1 MNDSH
6 VEDGDL
12 GYFVRGARFLQIAF
26 QNYVEA
32 SSKLKVLENLI
43 VFFFSLLP
51 QLENFLVCYLCNTLF
66 YYFCFLTCLKGIRRM
81 VWEKMSVQKSVVLRL
96 NICFIEPF

>member
-1 MNDSH
+1 MNNSH

-12 GYFVRGARFLQIAF
+12 GYFLRGARFLQIAF

-43 VFFFSLLP
+43 VFFFFPFTTVRKLFGLL
-51 QLENFLVCYLCNTLF
+51 
-66 YYFCFLTCLKGIRRM
+66 
-81 VWEKMSVQKSVVLRL
+81 SVQYTFLLLLLSYLFEGNKTNGVRKDECSKISCLEAQYL
-96 NICFIEPF
+96 FH